1 MAEVDEKER
10 VNGGRGVYVEAG
22 DKITLHGVLY
32 ALIATVLFPA
42 HTSPAAGESL
52 LRRVKISFSHYV
64 PLIPQASRNSGGHLI
79 HWTRRG
85 SPLRAL
91 LVISVSA
98 TSFVNRLLSPLTRS
112 SIILTESECLL
123 DSCEAHDTIFD

>member
-10 VNGGRGVYVEAG
+10 LNGARGVYVEAG

-32 ALIATVLFPA
+32 ALIATMLFPA
-42 HTSPAAGESL
+42 HTGPAAGESL

-64 PLIPQASRNSGGHLI
+64 PLIPQASRNSCGHLI

-91 LVISVSA
+91 LVISVS
-98 TSFVNRLLSPLTRS
+98 TTFSVNLLLSPFTRS
-112 SIILTESECLL
+112 LIISTESKSL
-123 DSCEAHDTIFD
+123 FD